1 MDEEARMAIKLMLAA
16 SLRKYVP
23 GYDGGAGHEV
33 RVEPGATVR
42 DLARLVGIPEEE
54 TKLIM
59 VDGVGAGWETVLEG
73 NERVGLFPPVG
84 GG

>member
-1 MDEEARMAIKLMLAA
+1 MALQIFLSS

-23 GYDGGAGHEV
+23 AYDPATGVE
-33 RVEPGATVR
+33 RVIRKGMTVADICR
-42 DLARLVGIPEEE
+42 ELSIPTE
-54 TKLIM
+54 LIKIVM
-59 VDGVGAGWETVLEG
+59 VDGIGKSLEHPLEG

>member
-1 MDEEARMAIKLMLAA
+1 MSLQIFLSS

-23 GYDGGAGHEV
+23 NYDPAVGVELVIRKGMSVSEV
-33 RVEPGATVR
+33 CRQLDIPTEPIKIV
-42 DLARLVGIPEEE
+42 
-54 TKLIM
+54 M
-59 VDGVGAGWETVLEG
+59 VDGIGKSLDQVLEG

>member
-1 MDEEARMAIKLMLAA
+1 MAVQIFLSS

-23 GYDGGAGHEV
+23 DYNPATG
-33 RVEPGATVR
+33 VELVIRKGMTVADISR
-42 DLARLVGIPEEE
+42 QLYIPTE
-54 TKLIM
+54 LIKIVM
-59 VDGVGAGWETVLEG
+59 VDGIGKSLEYTLEG

>member
-1 MDEEARMAIKLMLAA
+1 MALQIFLSS

-23 GYDGGAGHEV
+23 DYDPSKGIELAIPRGTSVSEV
-33 RVEPGATVR
+33 CRELAIPTEP
-42 DLARLVGIPEEE
+42 I
-54 TKLIM
+54 KIIM
-59 VDGVGAGWETVLEG
+59 VDGIGKSLDHILEG

>member
-1 MDEEARMAIKLMLAA
+1 MALQIFLSS

-23 GYDGGAGHEV
+23 NYDPAAGIKWV
-33 RVEPGATVR
+33 IRKGTTVSDICR
-42 DLARLVGIPEEE
+42 QLSIPTELIKIVMVNGIGKSLEY
-54 TKLIM
+54 T
-59 VDGVGAGWETVLEG
+59 LEG